1 MTEECYAG
9 SDNTDS
15 YVVRETK
22 RQTPMPFTN
31 QVSAFTEFLPM
42 LISINIE
49 VRAEKAQWHLNI
61 KCRHQFV
68 EGVYATGNRVVMSFS
83 GDC

>member
-9 SDNTDS
+9 SDNTDR

-22 RQTPMPFTN
+22 HETHIPFTN
-31 QVSAFTEFLPM
+31 QVLAFTEFLPM

-68 EGVYATGNRVVMSFS
+68 EGVDTTGSPVVTPFS
-83 GDC
+83 ENC